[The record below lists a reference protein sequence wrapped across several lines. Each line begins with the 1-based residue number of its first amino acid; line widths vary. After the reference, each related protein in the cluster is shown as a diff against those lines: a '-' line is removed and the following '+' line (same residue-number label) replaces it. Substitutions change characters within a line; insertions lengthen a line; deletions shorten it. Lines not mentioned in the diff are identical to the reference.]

1 MQHFAVI
8 PAAGK
13 GIRAGYAVP
22 KQYLTVHGRTIIEHS
37 IQALLDVPEIKI
49 VMVVLAR
56 DDIYW
61 DSVPL
66 ADHPKILTA
75 RGGSERQESVLNG
88 LLALQSQA
96 EAQEQDW
103 VLVHD
108 AARPCLHPDD
118 ARQLITVLAEHPV
131 GGVLGTPVKDTLKR
145 CTSEG
150 QIQETVSRQNL
161 WHALT
166 PQMFRYQ
173 ILLQALQAAVSAQQ
187 IVTDESSAI
196 ELTGAIPHIVPGS
209 ADNIKVTTPED
220 LALVKHYF
228 ESKKNESGSRV

>member
-22 KQYLTVHGRTIIEHS
+22 KQYLMAYGRTIIEHS
-37 IQALLDVPEIKI
+37 IQALLDISEIKT
-49 VMVVLAR
+49 VMVVLAP

-61 DSVPL
+61 DSLPL
-66 ADHPKILTA
+66 ARHPKIVTT
-75 RGGSERQESVLNG
+75 RGGVERQLSVLQG

-96 EAQEQDW
+96 QDQDW

-108 AARPCLHPDD
+108 AARPCLHSDD
-118 ARQLITVLAEHPV
+118 VRQLITVLAEHPV
-131 GGVLGTPVKDTLKR
+131 GGLLGTPVKDTLKH
-145 CTSEG
+145 CAPDG
-150 QIQETVSRQNL
+150 QIQETVPREHL

-173 ILLQALQAAVSAQQ
+173 ALLEALQTACDRQQ
-187 IVTDESSAI
+187 VVTDDSSAI
-196 ELTGAIPHIVPGS
+196 ELTGAIPRIVQGR
-209 ADNIKVTTPED
+209 ADNIKVTTQAD
-220 LALVKHYF
+220 LAFVEHYF
-228 ESKKNESGSRV
+228 ESKQ